1 MVNIKEKYLCLRSID
16 SYDPQSYTKSLR
28 DLGIKSNFILS
39 ISLSFPLLV
48 EGETKEIEISECKDM
63 NDLYV
68 SLLHELDCSSCQ
80 LFINS
85 KEIKTLQYPPLPL
98 SFYFSND
105 ITIEVKK
112 VYRV

>member
-1 MVNIKEKYLCLRSID
+1 
-16 SYDPQSYTKSLR
+16 
-28 DLGIKSNFILS
+28 
-39 ISLSFPLLV
+39 
-48 EGETKEIEISECKDM
+48 M

-85 KEIKTLQYPPLPL
+85 EEVKTLQYPPLPL
-98 SFYFSND
+98 SYYFSND

-112 VYRV
+112 VYIE